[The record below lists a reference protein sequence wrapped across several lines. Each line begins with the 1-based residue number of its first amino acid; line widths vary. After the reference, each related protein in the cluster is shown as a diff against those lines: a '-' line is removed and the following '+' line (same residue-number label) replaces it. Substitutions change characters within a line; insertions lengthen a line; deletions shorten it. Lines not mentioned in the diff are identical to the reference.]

1 MSHYPA
7 TKLSLEKIWYDDL
20 TVAVCES
27 IHSSRSTVTA
37 GGTQIQFENVQSLK
51 CSRRQRSGWIFSF
64 IGVVTNPYP
73 VTPVAGLKHIS
84 GNSKFCQGVERKCFS
99 FKAKKSELK
108 YSIYQP
114 NHCSYPLGTH
124 TG

>member
-1 MSHYPA
+1 MDILIY
-7 TKLSLEKIWYDDL
+7 W
-20 TVAVCES
+20 
-27 IHSSRSTVTA
+27 RS
-37 GGTQIQFENVQSLK
+37 NKPLP
-51 CSRRQRSGWIFSF
+51 RD
-64 IGVVTNPYP
+64 P